1 MDWIDFPLLLH
12 SNMSA
17 YLTNKITFEYIKMSS
32 SEQKRSGAQVAM
44 PQPVARAL
52 RRLGQDISAAR
63 RMRRLS
69 QEDLAQRIGTSLST
83 VRRMED
89 GYPGTAL
96 HTFLRALH
104 VLGRLDDLAQAMALE
119 NDVLGMELV
128 REQLPQRVRTSA
140 NKKRQADS
148 VVGKVNTPAP
158 ADDLEGF

>member
-1 MDWIDFPLLLH
+1 
-12 SNMSA
+12 
-17 YLTNKITFEYIKMSS
+17 
-32 SEQKRSGAQVAM
+32 M

-104 VLGRLDDLAQAMALE
+104 VLGRLDDLAQAMTLE
-119 NDVLGMELV
+119 NDALGMELV

-140 NKKRQADS
+140 GRKRQAAPVDK
-148 VVGKVNTPAP
+148 GDAPAP

>member
-1 MDWIDFPLLLH
+1 
-12 SNMSA
+12 
-17 YLTNKITFEYIKMSS
+17 MSS

-104 VLGRLDDLAQAMALE
+104 VLGRLDDLAQAMTLE
-119 NDVLGMELV
+119 NDALGMELV

-140 NKKRQADS
+140 GRKRQAAS
-148 VVGKVNTPAP
+148 VVDKGDARTPAG
-158 ADDLEGF
+158 DLEGF

>member
-1 MDWIDFPLLLH
+1 
-12 SNMSA
+12 
-17 YLTNKITFEYIKMSS
+17 
-32 SEQKRSGAQVAM
+32 M
-44 PQPVARAL
+44 PQPVSRAL
-52 RRLGQDISAAR
+52 RRLGQDISTAR

-104 VLGRLDDLAQAMALE
+104 VLGRLDDLAQAMTLE
-119 NDVLGMELV
+119 NDALGMELV

-140 NKKRQADS
+140 GRKRQAAA
-148 VVGKVNTPAP
+148 VVDKDDAPAP
-158 ADDLEGF
+158 AADDLEGF

>member
-1 MDWIDFPLLLH
+1 
-12 SNMSA
+12 
-17 YLTNKITFEYIKMSS
+17 MSS

-44 PQPVARAL
+44 PLPVARGL

-63 RMRRLS
+63 RTRRLS

-104 VLGRLDDLAQAMALE
+104 VLGRLDHLAQAMTLE
-119 NDVLGMELV
+119 NDALGMELV
-128 REQLPQRVRTSA
+128 REQLPRRVRSSA
-140 NKKRQADS
+140 GRKRQAAPAVDK
-148 VVGKVNTPAP
+148 GDARAP